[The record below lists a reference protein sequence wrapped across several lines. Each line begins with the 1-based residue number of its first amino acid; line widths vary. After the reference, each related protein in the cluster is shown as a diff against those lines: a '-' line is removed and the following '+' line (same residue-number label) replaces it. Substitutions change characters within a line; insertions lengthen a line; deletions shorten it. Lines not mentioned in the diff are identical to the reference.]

1 MADSLTGVSGAL
13 SSRRRG
19 SAWNNKIARW
29 CWLFALPAIILS
41 ALFSFY
47 PMVMSW
53 WYSFLDWSGFTT
65 KGQFIGLG
73 NYRELIHDSTFWSAF
88 GRSFVFMLV
97 GTPIQIGVALLLA
110 IVLNNQVLKLSP
122 LFRTMIFLPVVTS
135 AAIVGIVMTF
145 VLGSFQGPVNQAL
158 LDLHLVG
165 SPIKFLSNPHTALW
179 SVLGIYVWKNIGITM
194 IYWLAALQTVP
205 NQLYEAAKIDGA
217 TGRQTVRHITV
228 PLLLP
233 FAILIVILTAKGA
246 LHTFAIVQ
254 ATTGGGPYF
263 STEVIE
269 TYIYQTAFAATDSGG
284 VPRLGYASA
293 AGCFFGIA
301 TLLIAL
307 IQAWAARKVN
317 NMRGQLKTEAGA

>member
-1 MADSLTGVSGAL
+1 MDESLTGAGSAL
-13 SSRRRG
+13 TGRRRG
-19 SAWNNKIARW
+19 PARNSKVTRW
-29 CWLFALPAIILS
+29 CWLFTLPAVILS

-53 WYSFLDWSGFTT
+53 WYSFLDWSGFSA
-65 KGQFIGLG
+65 KGDFIGLA
-73 NYRELIHDSTFWSAF
+73 NYRELLHDSTFWSAF

-97 GTPIQIGVALLLA
+97 GTPIQIGIALLFA

-122 LFRTMIFLPVVTS
+122 FFRTMIFLPVVTS

-158 LDLHLVG
+158 LDLHVIG
-165 SPIKFLSNPHTALW
+165 APIKFLSNPHTALW
-179 SVLGIYVWKNIGITM
+179 SVVGIHVWKNIGITM

-205 NQLYEAAKIDGA
+205 TQLYEAAKVDGA
-217 TGRQTVRHITV
+217 AGRQVLRHITV

-269 TYIYQTAFAATDSGG
+269 TYIYQTAFAANDTGG

-307 IQAWAARKVN
+307 IQAWAVRKVN
-317 NMRGQLKTEAGA
+317 TVRGQLRTEAKA